1 MFSAPQVFDSRYVNA
16 LRQGDP
22 IVEAHFVD
30 HFSPILLRTL
40 LWKVRSAD
48 RAKDLRQEVFLRVL
62 AAVRSGDGI
71 LRPERFEAF
80 VIGVCNNIVRE
91 SYRQQR
97 QFVDLSIVKKEPMA
111 DFPSAYALVLAQ
123 EIRTKV
129 RGILSELNGTEQT
142 ILEAILLDEQDKDE
156 TCRRLGIS
164 RGYLRVLLHRAKR
177 QFFIRA
183 QKDALQPQKSFRRV
197 THGRNHVSSAK
208 TS

>member
-22 IVEAHFVD
+22 IVEAHFID

-48 RAKDLRQEVFLRVL
+48 QAKDLRQEVFLRVL
-62 AAVRSGDGI
+62 AALRSGDGI
-71 LRPERFEAF
+71 RRPERFEAF

-91 SYRQQR
+91 SYREQR
-97 QFVDLSIVKKEPMA
+97 QFVGLSVMKKEPVA

-123 EIRTKV
+123 ETRTKV
-129 RGILSELNGTEQT
+129 RGILSQLSVNEQA
-142 ILEAILLDEQDKDE
+142 ILEATFMDEQDKDE

-177 QFFIRA
+177 QFCIRA
-183 QKDALQPQKSFRRV
+183 QKDALHTRKSFRRV
-197 THGRNHVSSAK
+197 AHGCNYVSFAEA
-208 TS
+208 

>member
-40 LWKVRSAD
+40 RWKVHSAD
-48 RAKDLRQEVFLRVL
+48 RARDLRQEVFLRVL
-62 AAVRSGDGI
+62 AALRSGDGI
-71 LRPERFEAF
+71 RRPERFEAF
-80 VIGVCNNIVRE
+80 VIGVCNNIVLE

-97 QFVDLSIVKKEPMA
+97 EFVDLSIVKKEPVA

-123 EIRTKV
+123 ETRTRV
-129 RGILSELNGTEQT
+129 RGILSQLNANEQA
-142 ILEAILLDEQDKDE
+142 ILEATFLDEQDKDE

-164 RGYLRVLLHRAKR
+164 PSYLRVLLHRAKR
-177 QFFIRA
+177 HFRIRA
-183 QKDALQPQKSFRRV
+183 QKEALQSRKNFRRV
-197 THGRNHVSSAK
+197 AHGRNHVSLH
-208 TS
+208 